1 MSDCSL
7 AELIKQPLYALTP
20 AEMQKTGAMLRTPIA
35 ADRAWDYYV
44 VRAGFR
50 GHESLLTSRGSQRA
64 RRNSPRRAGFRG
76 M

>member
-50 GHESLLTSRGSQRA
+50 G
-64 RRNSPRRAGFRG
+64 